1 MLMTCEVGFENIT
14 IKAILRSLKRRILN
28 THSLFVVDQGLGNLN
43 IVNVFC
49 SRHRPMVVNIQHT
62 IDRLISGNC

>member
-1 MLMTCEVGFENIT
+1 MLMTCEGSLENIT
-14 IKAILRSLKRRILN
+14 IKAILRSLKRRIFN
-28 THSLFVVDQGLGNLN
+28 THSWFVVDQGLGNLN

-49 SRHRPMVVNIQHT
+49 SQHCPMVINIQHT